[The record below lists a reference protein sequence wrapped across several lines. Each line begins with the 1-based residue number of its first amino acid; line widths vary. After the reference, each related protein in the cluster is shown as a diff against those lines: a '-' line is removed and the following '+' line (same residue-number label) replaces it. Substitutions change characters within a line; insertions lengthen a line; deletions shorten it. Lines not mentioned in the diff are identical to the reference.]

1 MTDASGIVLDDAR
14 EGRIGFDE
22 AILCEQKTVP
32 QIAEIAA
39 RSRDTVGRRLF
50 TRLSAEKFAALPPD
64 LRGALTYDAQS
75 RTAVLGAAVLDTGPA
90 RIGLVSAGSSDASV
104 VSEAQA
110 TLAYYGQATKRIE
123 DVGVAGIWRLLAR
136 VDEITEMPIVIAVA
150 GMDAA
155 LPTVLSGLVP
165 SFVIGVPTSTG
176 YGAARGGETALSA
189 MLASCAPGLTVVNID
204 NGYGAACAAMRFLRM
219 SGKVASVT

>member
-1 MTDASGIVLDDAR
+1 MTDTSGIVLDDAR

-22 AILCEQKTVP
+22 AILCEQKTVA

-50 TRLSAEKFAALPPD
+50 TRLSAEKFAALPAEFT
-64 LRGALTYDAQS
+64 GAMTYDAQS
-75 RTAVLGAAVLDTGPA
+75 RTAVLGATAPETGPP
-90 RIGLVSAGSSDASV
+90 RIAIVSAGSSDASV
-104 VSEAQA
+104 VAEVQA
-110 TLAYYGQATKRIE
+110 TLAYYGIPSKRIE
-123 DVGVAGIWRLLAR
+123 DVGVAGIWRLLDR
-136 VDEITEMPIVIAVA
+136 VDEIASMPVVVAVA

-155 LPTVLSGLVP
+155 LPTVLAGLVP

-189 MLASCAPGLTVVNID
+189 MLASCGPGLTVVNID
-204 NGYGAACAAMRFLRM
+204 NGYGAACAALRFLQMAERVR
-219 SGKVASVT
+219 STL